1 MGIFVSTNIFGYE
14 IYKEEEKF
22 RGPDYY
28 MVDADKKESIKK
40 INFDID
46 TRGGLKIVELN
57 TYVSSLPENAQL
69 ILKGVSKD
77 GFIPVTA
84 SPYMHDNE
92 KLNIWD
98 DEIYEIFENRYLK
111 HKVKYVI
118 WDGVVEKVK
127 FSHNEDRL
135 YVDKSTIGIN
145 HFYSFID

>member
-22 RGPDYY
+22 SGPDYY
-28 MVDADKKESIKK
+28 MVDVDKKESIKK

-46 TRGGLKIVELN
+46 TRGGLKIVKLD
-57 TYVSSLPENAQL
+57 TYVSSLPKNAIL

-84 SPYMHDNE
+84 SPYFHDNE
-92 KLNIWD
+92 KLNIMEN
-98 DEIYEIFENRYLK
+98 EIYEIFENKYLK

-118 WDGVVEKVK
+118 WDGVIQKVK

-135 YVDKSTIGIN
+135 GIDRDTIGIN
-145 HFYSFID
+145 HFYSFVD